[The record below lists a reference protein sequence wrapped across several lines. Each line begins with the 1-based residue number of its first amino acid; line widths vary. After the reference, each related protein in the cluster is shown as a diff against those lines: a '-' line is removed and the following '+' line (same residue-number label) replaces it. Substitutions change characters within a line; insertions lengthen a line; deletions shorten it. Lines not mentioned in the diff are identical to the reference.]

1 MNNSPTVIVGNVTA
15 DPELT
20 YTADNQARCSFS
32 VAVNY
37 YWYNKDGDK
46 QEKVSY
52 FNVTAWRYTAE
63 NVARVLEK
71 GIGVI
76 VSGRLEQRSY
86 EDKEGNN
93 RSIVELIADEVAIN
107 TASLEAVTRRR
118 REGASSDN
126 GQTMSPR
133 RSRPAVPAGVGADE
147 EPF

>member
-1 MNNSPTVIVGNVTA
+1 MNHSPTVIIGNVTA

-20 YTADNQARCSFS
+20 YTGDSQARCTFS

-37 YWYNKDGDK
+37 VWYNRDNEK

-52 FNVTAWRYTAE
+52 FNVTTWRYTAE
-63 NVARVLEK
+63 HCARVLEK
-71 GIGVI
+71 GVGV
-76 VSGRLEQRSY
+76 VVTGRLEQRTY

-93 RSIVELIADEVAIN
+93 RSIVELVAEEVAVN
-107 TASLEAVTRRR
+107 VSALEAITRRR
-118 REGASSDN
+118 REGSASDN
-126 GQTMSPR
+126 GQTASPR

>member
-1 MNNSPTVIVGNVTA
+1 MNHSPTVIIGNVTA

-20 YTADNQARCSFS
+20 YTTDGQARCSFS

-37 YWYNKDGDK
+37 VWYNKDNEK

-63 NVARVLEK
+63 HAARVLEK
-71 GIGVI
+71 GVGVV

-86 EDKEGNN
+86 EDKDGNN
-93 RSIVELIADEVAIN
+93 RSIVELVADEIAVNVSA
-107 TASLEAVTRRR
+107 LEAITRRR
-118 REGASSDN
+118 REGSADA
-126 GQTMSPR
+126 QTSGAR
-133 RSRPAVPAGVGADE
+133 RSRPAVPVGVGADE